1 MFKVAVEVFEVSA
14 VNVSDADLEAVV
26 AVDFWPFDGAAIVV
40 HFGGNGVLDI
50 ADAVADICDAV
61 FLDFNLFKF
70 VSQFV

>member
-40 HFGGNGVLDI
+40 HFGSNDVLNI
-50 ADAVADICDAV
+50 ADAIADVGDAV
-61 FLDFNLFKF
+61 LLDFDLFKF